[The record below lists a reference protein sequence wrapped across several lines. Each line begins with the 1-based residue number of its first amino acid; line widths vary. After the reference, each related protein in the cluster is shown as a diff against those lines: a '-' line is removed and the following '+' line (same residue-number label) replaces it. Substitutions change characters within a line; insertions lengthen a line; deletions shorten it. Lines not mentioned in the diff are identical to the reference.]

1 MYSDISFFKEKTEYE
16 MRISEW
22 SSDVCSSGLDRD
34 VAVRKIARPIRRAAV
49 AEAQI
54 DADLDLLALEVRGD
68 GGFVIAFDRKAVFG
82 HQRIA
87 ETDREL
93 VAFGGLA
100 CLADRHDDAAP
111 IGVLPRDR
119 GFHPRRI
126 GDAARD
132 AVCAL
137 FRGGA
142 RHLDGDES
150 DRTCV

>member
-1 MYSDISFFKEKTEYE
+1 
-16 MRISEW
+16 MRISDW
-22 SSDVCSSGLDRD
+22 SSRVLFRSDRD
-34 VAVRKIARPIRRAAV
+34 VAVRQIARPHRRAAV

-111 IGVLPRDR
+111 IGALTPDPQHGR
-119 GFHPRRI
+119 GAFGERVWRYV
-126 GDAARD
+126 RNQ
-132 AVCAL
+132 V
-137 FRGGA
+137 
-142 RHLDGDES
+142 
-150 DRTCV
+150 